1 MLARTVRDS
10 AALLDAVA
18 GAAPGDPYTTPSP
31 KMPFLQAIRHPP
43 AAQRILIAT
52 ASPFPGPTTHPE
64 VVAAVERT
72 GTLLDGLGHVVEAGA
87 PTVDAD
93 AVADA
98 IAVLHNVSNA
108 QLHALA
114 TVHLGREPH

>member
-1 MLARTVRDS
+1 
-10 AALLDAVA
+10 
-18 GAAPGDPYTTPSP
+18 
-31 KMPFLQAIRHPP
+31 MPFLQAITQQP

-72 GTLLDGLGHVVEAGA
+72 GTVLDGLGHEVDPGA
-87 PTVDAD
+87 PAIDAD

-108 QLHALA
+108 ELHALA
-114 TVHLGREPH
+114 TAAPWRANRMRTSSSRAPG